1 MGSPKVGKVRKVR
14 KDLRNLAG
22 SCHKTTAISSR
33 HFFPSRLPDFR
44 SSGLFRLL
52 PLFGLFSYI
61 SSMKTKIADLE
72 FEPLIKAEAIDQR
85 IRAIGL
91 QINADY
97 QHCVPVF
104 VGVLNG
110 SFLFIADLIKQIN
123 IPCEI
128 TFTKLAS
135 YYGGTKSSL
144 KIRDDIDFSMDI
156 KGREVLIIE
165 DIVDTGNTAHYL
177 IDKLKVKQPASIKLC
192 SLLLKPAA
200 LLKKIDELKYVGFE
214 IENEFVVGYGLDYKE
229 MGRNLKDI
237 YKRVK

>member
-1 MGSPKVGKVRKVR
+1 MQPA
-14 KDLRNLAG
+14 LRA
-22 SCHKTTAISSR
+22 TI
-33 HFFPSRLPDFR
+33 FFLPVFR
-44 SSGLFRLL
+44 TFPTFGLFQ
-52 PLFGLFSYI
+52 LFSYI
-61 SSMKTKIADLE
+61 STMKTKIADLE
-72 FEPLIKAEAIDQR
+72 FEPLIKAKAIEDR
-85 IRAIGL
+85 IKAIGL
-91 QINADY
+91 QLNTDY

-110 SFLFIADLIKQIN
+110 SFLFIADLIKQID

-144 KIRDDIDFSMDI
+144 KIRDDIDFSVDI
-156 KGREVLIIE
+156 KGREVVVIE

-177 IDKLKVKQPASIKLC
+177 LEKLKAKQPASIKLC
-192 SLLLKPAA
+192 SLLLKPSA

>member
-1 MGSPKVGKVRKVR
+1 
-14 KDLRNLAG
+14 
-22 SCHKTTAISSR
+22 
-33 HFFPSRLPDFR
+33 
-44 SSGLFRLL
+44 
-52 PLFGLFSYI
+52 
-61 SSMKTKIADLE
+61 MKKQIADLE
-72 FEPLIKAEAIDQR
+72 FEPLIKAAAIEER
-85 IRAIGL
+85 IKAIGL
-91 QINADY
+91 QLNTDY
-97 QHCVPVF
+97 AHTIPVF
-104 VGVLNG
+104 IGVLNG
-110 SFLFIADLIKQIN
+110 SFLFIADLIKQVD

-144 KIRDDIDFSMDI
+144 KIRDDIDFSVDI

-177 IDKLKVKQPASIKLC
+177 IDKLKEKQPASIKLC

-200 LLKKIDELKYVGFE
+200 LLKKIDELQYVGFE

-229 MGRNLKDI
+229 MGRNLKGI

>member
-1 MGSPKVGKVRKVR
+1 
-14 KDLRNLAG
+14 
-22 SCHKTTAISSR
+22 
-33 HFFPSRLPDFR
+33 
-44 SSGLFRLL
+44 
-52 PLFGLFSYI
+52 
-61 SSMKTKIADLE
+61 MKKQIADLE
-72 FEPLIKAEAIDQR
+72 FEPLIESAAIDNR
-85 IRAIGL
+85 IQAIGKQL
-91 QINADY
+91 NTDY
-97 QHCVPVF
+97 QHTIPVF

-110 SFLFIADLIKQIN
+110 SFLFIADIIKQID

-144 KIRDDIDFSMDI
+144 KIRDDIDFSVDI
-156 KGREVLIIE
+156 KGRDVVVIE

-177 IDKLKVKQPASIKLC
+177 LEKLKLKQPATIALC

-200 LLKKIDELKYVGFE
+200 LLKPIEELKYIGFE

>member
-1 MGSPKVGKVRKVR
+1 
-14 KDLRNLAG
+14 
-22 SCHKTTAISSR
+22 
-33 HFFPSRLPDFR
+33 
-44 SSGLFRLL
+44 
-52 PLFGLFSYI
+52 
-61 SSMKTKIADLE
+61 MKEKIADLT
-72 FEPLIKAEAIDQR
+72 FETLIAAEAIEKR
-85 IRAIGL
+85 IKALGA

-97 QHCVPVF
+97 KYCVPVF

-123 IPCEI
+123 IPCEV

-135 YYGGTKSSL
+135 YYGGTESKL
-144 KIRDDIDFSMDI
+144 KIRNDIDFSVDI

-177 IDKLKVKQPASIKLC
+177 IDKLKTKQPASIKLC

-200 LLKKIDELKYVGFE
+200 LLKEIEELQYVGFE

-229 MGRNLKDI
+229 MGRNLRDI